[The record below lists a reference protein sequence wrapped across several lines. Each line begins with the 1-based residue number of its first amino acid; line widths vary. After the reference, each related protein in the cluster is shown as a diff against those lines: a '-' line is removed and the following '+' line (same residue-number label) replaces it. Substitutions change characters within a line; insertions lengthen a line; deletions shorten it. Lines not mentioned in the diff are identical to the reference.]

1 MDGEFKHSHIDI
13 PRSFTL
19 FHRVIVLDMLQINLD
34 RNITRKTIL
43 KIMIFMTKCAWIKEL
58 Y

>member
-19 FHRVIVLDMLQINLD
+19 FHRVIVLDTLQINLD

-43 KIMIFMTKCAWIKEL
+43 KIILMTKCAWIKEL